1 MGAHSLLQ
9 LSKISF
15 FLHKIRI
22 LNSVIKMSGTGFT
35 EDQIGEY
42 QETFALFD
50 TRGDGMIPSSKVG
63 EVLRALGQNPTEA
76 EVKRLVQD
84 HMQKEDRISF
94 ETFLPILQT
103 VSSKKITD
111 TVEDFVEGLRH
122 FDKDGN
128 GFITSA
134 ELRHLLTSLGERM
147 SEEDVENLIHGQED
161 SSGNIN
167 YEQFVKMVLVSH

>member
-1 MGAHSLLQ
+1 MGDIHFSCRSYFLKKRLLRT
-9 LSKISF
+9 IS
-15 FLHKIRI
+15 I
-22 LNSVIKMSGTGFT
+22 MTGKSAFT
-35 EDQIGEY
+35 EDQINDF
-42 QETFALFD
+42 QETFTLFD
-50 TRGDGMIPSSKVG
+50 TKGDGMIPTGQVG

-84 HMQKEDRISF
+84 HRADGRISF

-103 VSSKKITD
+103 VSSKRLTD

-128 GFITSA
+128 GCISSA
-134 ELRHLLTSLGERM
+134 ELRHLLSNLGEKM
-147 SEEDVENLIHGQED
+147 NEEDVENLIHGQED

-167 YEQFVKMVLVSH
+167 YEQFVRMVLAS

>member
-1 MGAHSLLQ
+1 M
-9 LSKISF
+9 
-15 FLHKIRI
+15 
-22 LNSVIKMSGTGFT
+22 
-35 EDQIGEY
+35 
-42 QETFALFD
+42 
-50 TRGDGMIPSSKVG
+50 
-63 EVLRALGQNPTEA
+63 RALGQNPTEA

-84 HMQKEDRISF
+84 HMKKEDRISF

-167 YEQFVKMVLVSH
+167 NEQFVKMVLVSH

>member
-1 MGAHSLLQ
+1 MQ
-9 LSKISF
+9 
-15 FLHKIRI
+15 
-22 LNSVIKMSGTGFT
+22 LNSFRL
-35 EDQIGEY
+35 EY
-42 QETFALFD
+42 YNPLFKY
-50 TRGDGMIPSSKVG
+50 IYNIFPLFQSSKVG

>member
-1 MGAHSLLQ
+1 M
-9 LSKISF
+9 
-15 FLHKIRI
+15 
-22 LNSVIKMSGTGFT
+22 
-35 EDQIGEY
+35 
-42 QETFALFD
+42 
-50 TRGDGMIPSSKVG
+50 G

-84 HMQKEDRISF
+84 QHKADARISF

-167 YEQFVKMVLVSH
+167 YEQFVKMVLAN

>member
-1 MGAHSLLQ
+1 MNRFRLEYYNP
-9 LSKISF
+9 LSKYINNIFPF
-15 FLHKIRI
+15 F
-22 LNSVIKMSGTGFT
+22 
-35 EDQIGEY
+35 Q
-42 QETFALFD
+42 
-50 TRGDGMIPSSKVG
+50 SSKVG

>member
-1 MGAHSLLQ
+1 MQ
-9 LSKISF
+9 
-15 FLHKIRI
+15 
-22 LNSVIKMSGTGFT
+22 LNSLRL
-35 EDQIGEY
+35 EY
-42 QETFALFD
+42 YDPFFKYINNIFPFFQ
-50 TRGDGMIPSSKVG
+50 SSKVG

>member
-1 MGAHSLLQ
+1 MQ
-9 LSKISF
+9 
-15 FLHKIRI
+15 
-22 LNSVIKMSGTGFT
+22 LNSFRL
-35 EDQIGEY
+35 EY
-42 QETFALFD
+42 YIPLFKY
-50 TRGDGMIPSSKVG
+50 IINIFPFFQSSKVG

>member
-1 MGAHSLLQ
+1 MQLNSFRLEYYNP
-9 LSKISF
+9 LSKYINNIFPF
-15 FLHKIRI
+15 F
-22 LNSVIKMSGTGFT
+22 
-35 EDQIGEY
+35 Q
-42 QETFALFD
+42 
-50 TRGDGMIPSSKVG
+50 SSKVG